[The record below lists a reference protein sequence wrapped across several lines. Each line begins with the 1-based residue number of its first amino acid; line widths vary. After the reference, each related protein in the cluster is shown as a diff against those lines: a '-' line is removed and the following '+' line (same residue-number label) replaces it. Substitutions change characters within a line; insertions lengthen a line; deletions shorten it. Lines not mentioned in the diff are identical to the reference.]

1 MLSVLFN
8 KDRSKPFVRDRHTYS
23 YNRFTD
29 RHRDRDRD
37 RLQNTRQSSSR
48 QTQIQTYAASTQE
61 TRYGEHEGE
70 NSNLK
75 SLLVR

>member
-23 YNRFTD
+23 YNKFTD

-37 RLQNTRQSSSR
+37 RFARQKTVFFKTDTDSDLCSR
-48 QTQIQTYAASTQE
+48 HTGDKIQES
-61 TRYGEHEGE
+61 
-70 NSNLK
+70 
-75 SLLVR
+75 